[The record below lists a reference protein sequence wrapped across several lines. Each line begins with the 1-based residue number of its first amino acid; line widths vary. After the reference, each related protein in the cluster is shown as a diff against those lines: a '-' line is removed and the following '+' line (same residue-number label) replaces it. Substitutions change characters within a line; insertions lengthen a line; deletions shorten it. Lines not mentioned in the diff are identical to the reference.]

1 MTAAPSKGLVVS
13 LTAGMIVFVILA
25 EVFTWLSNR
34 KKERER
40 PERDRQLAQLAADAA
55 IKKMEDRQAGAEKLG
70 RSNVFDSAEGLER
83 TRHPEVYLRIRTE
96 QDGPYTKTNF
106 ALSNGGSEVAQ
117 RVRVAPYRLRS
128 GTIDFT
134 GIDILEPNLTK
145 EIQPIVGRTSP
156 LSRNNLSSL
165 LFGEWDRLKV
175 RAEEWA
181 LPMRI
186 LYEDAARNK
195 FETNFLLVY
204 LPMQD
209 ILEQA
214 AFKAQDFKFR
224 RLE

>member
-1 MTAAPSKGLVVS
+1 
-13 LTAGMIVFVILA
+13 
-25 EVFTWLSNR
+25 
-34 KKERER
+34 
-40 PERDRQLAQLAADAA
+40 
-55 IKKMEDRQAGAEKLG
+55 
-70 RSNVFDSAEGLER
+70 
-83 TRHPEVYLRIRTE
+83 
-96 QDGPYTKTNF
+96 
-106 ALSNGGSEVAQ
+106 
-117 RVRVAPYRLRS
+117 
-128 GTIDFT
+128 
-134 GIDILEPNLTK
+134 
-145 EIQPIVGRTSP
+145 
-156 LSRNNLSSL
+156 L